1 MQLYHIDW
9 ENERYIHSCSF
20 LLLFYYFFLF
30 FNVLYL
36 FHLYYILSHICD
48 EFNFYIYIIYFNY
61 EWLLSILIQNK
72 MRPSLLYT
80 GDIVPTIFMQMFKR
94 WVNQQSFYSLT
105 SPAHRRKLV
114 LTSRT
119 KSNLHVMMMSVYPQ
133 YYSHYNACQ

>member
-1 MQLYHIDW
+1 MRGIYTHA
-9 ENERYIHSCSF
+9 
-20 LLLFYYFFLF
+20 LF
-30 FNVLYL
+30 FFFFIISFYFLM
-36 FHLYYILSHICD
+36 FFIFFTCTIFCHIYVMSL
-48 EFNFYIYIIYFNY
+48 NFIYIIYFNY

-94 WVNQQSFYSLT
+94 WVNQQSFYPLT
-105 SPAHRRKLV
+105 SPAHKRKLV

-133 YYSHYNACQ
+133 YYSHYNACQQTMLGWI

>member
-1 MQLYHIDW
+1 MRGIYTHA
-9 ENERYIHSCSF
+9 
-20 LLLFYYFFLF
+20 LF
-30 FNVLYL
+30 FFFFIISFYFLM
-36 FHLYYILSHICD
+36 FFIFFTCTIFCHIYVMSLT
-48 EFNFYIYIIYFNY
+48 FIYIYIIYFNY

-133 YYSHYNACQ
+133 YYSHYNACQQTMLGWI